1 MCYLRIVQGNGRTA
15 GYEESGMRPVLLTS
29 FLLATA
35 ILTAPAQ
42 AQPATPTRPPS
53 AKSVTTPERTT
64 SEVAKGIYVIRH
76 RDSPDTNPQ
85 GNTTVIVGEREVLVV
100 DSGYLPSS
108 TREDIAQI
116 RQWSPLPV
124 RYLVNTHW
132 HPDHIRGN
140 SLYAEAFPGLA
151 IIAHTSTPELEEGY
165 DVPNR
170 ERYRQR
176 LATMEEQL
184 QRGVGADGKKLSDET
199 RRSLTRQVEAR
210 REVLKEFGTYVP
222 RYPNVTIPGEM
233 AIDLGG
239 RAVQLR
245 FLGRGHSSGDVVL
258 YLPRERVLITGDL
271 VAWPVPYF
279 FAGYPYE
286 QIGVLEELMAM
297 EVDVLVPGHG
307 EVMRDKAFLR
317 RTIELMKDVRG
328 QVVAAVRRQGSLSA
342 KLEDVRKSVNV
353 TAYEAEFAGSDEES
367 REFFQES
374 MNGLIRTFFEQVPK

>member
-1 MCYLRIVQGNGRTA
+1 
-15 GYEESGMRPVLLTS
+15 MRPVLLTC
-29 FLLATA
+29 FLLAAAVPTA
-35 ILTAPAQ
+35 MAQ
-42 AQPATPTRPPS
+42 AQPNTPSRPASP
-53 AKSVTTPERTT
+53 KSVTTPERTT
-64 SEVAKGIYVIRH
+64 SEVTKGVYVIRH

-85 GNTTVIVGEREVLVV
+85 GNTTVIIGEREVLVV

-116 RQWSPLPV
+116 RQWSSLPV

-140 SLYAEAFPGLA
+140 SLYAEAFPGIA

-176 LATMEEQL
+176 LATMEGQL
-184 QRGVGADGKKLSDET
+184 ERGVGADGKALSDEE
-199 RRSLTRQVEAR
+199 RKSITRQVEAR
-210 REVLKEFGTYVP
+210 RAVWREFGSYVP

-233 AIDLGG
+233 TIDLGG
-239 RAVQLR
+239 RPVQLR
-245 FLGRGHSSGDVVL
+245 YLGRGHSSGDLVL

-286 QIGVLEELMAM
+286 QIAVLEELQAM
-297 EVDVLVPGHG
+297 EVEVLVPGHG

-317 RTIELMKDVRG
+317 RTVELMKDVRG

-342 KLEDVRKSVNV
+342 KLEDVRKAVNV
-353 TAYEAEFAGSDEES
+353 TAYEAEFAGADAES
-367 REFFQES
+367 REFFRES
-374 MNGLIRTFFEQVPK
+374 MNGLIRLLFEQVPK